1 LSTDLKEV
9 RGSLGHL
16 WGRELRTEEAAR
28 AKTPALGLEG
38 SEYNLKARDEQS
50 EGLICLFLSKTG
62 SYWK

>member
-38 SEYNLKARDEQS
+38 SEYNLKARDEA
-50 EGLICLFLSKTG
+50 ESKV
-62 SYWK
+62 KV